1 MINENIVL
9 LIWYGLSALIGVIIG
24 IWTIIEAK
32 NEEKIAEGLGIT
44 VISLTP
50 IIMIVSGV
58 IISFILLW
66 LIIYLPTLLIAKIK
80 KL

>member
-24 IWTIIEAK
+24 IWTIIETK
-32 NEEKIAEGLGIT
+32 NKEKIMEGLSIT
-44 VISLTP
+44 IVSLTP
-50 IIMIVSGV
+50 GILLISGV